1 MNQIVIACFAA
12 VVVILL
18 VLIRKIANL
27 NEELRSARS
36 KAASQADMPTLKGD
50 IPEEV
55 VAAISAAVCCLCPG
69 TEIKVIHQPAES
81 CRLSTLPDEEKR
93 SAPFSTAQP

>member
-18 VLIRKIANL
+18 VLIRKVADL

-36 KAASQADMPTLKGD
+36 KAASQVDKPILKGD

-55 VAAISAAVCCLCPG
+55 VAAISAAVCCLRPG
-69 TEIKVIHQPAES
+69 TEIKTIQPAEN
-81 CRLSTLPDEEKR
+81 CQPPALPDEEKR

>member
-18 VLIRKIANL
+18 VLIRKIADL

-36 KAASQADMPTLKGD
+36 KAVSQSDMPTLKRD

-69 TEIKVIHQPAES
+69 TEIKVIQPAES
-81 CRLSTLPDEEKR
+81 CRPSTLPDEGKR
-93 SAPFSTAQP
+93 SAPFNTAQL